1 VSVQDAFGLA
11 LLMLWAGWLIG
22 LEMGRKRGR
31 ISGGRIALVGQSISW
46 TGRPVMNSPQVT
58 SSFLNSV
65 DKP

>member
-1 VSVQDAFGLA
+1 MSVQDAFGLA

-22 LEMGRKRGR
+22 LEMGRKR
-31 ISGGRIALVGQSISW
+31 GRIALVGQSISW